1 MIEPHKTR
9 RHTPAKVHG
18 HQKVVRRLRAFPFA
32 RSWHIMNQINV
43 SVRYETA
50 IKVYTIMCMPPT
62 SATMKQSQAV
72 ARLLKR

>member
-1 MIEPHKTR
+1 
-9 RHTPAKVHG
+9 
-18 HQKVVRRLRAFPFA
+18 
-32 RSWHIMNQINV
+32 MNQINV